1 MLPKFSLLFFGEALL
16 IIGLTFEWQRIKRIL
31 RVLLVEYVAVTVP
44 PIWETLHIRR
54 LSKYWLS
61 FIVVFFKLLFLR
73 NNLKILIG
81 LPRCGTHVHLVRID
95 YFCLL
100 FEIERFAVFQND
112 CLFKFV
118 AEVLL
123 ISRCQRSR
131 IRIPYKFI
139 SAPCLSPT
147 LIPLKRRTLNCV
159 RFVHTLRNTKRSWSI
174 GLVTVPRS
182 KSLFRK

>member
-16 IIGLTFEWQRIKRIL
+16 IIRLTFEWQRIERIL

-61 FIVVFFKLLFLR
+61 FIVVFFELLFLR

-81 LPRCGTHVHLVRID
+81 LPRRGTHVHLVRID

-112 CLFKFV
+112 CLFKFI

-123 ISRCQRSR
+123 ISRC
-131 IRIPYKFI
+131 
-139 SAPCLSPT
+139 
-147 LIPLKRRTLNCV
+147 
-159 RFVHTLRNTKRSWSI
+159 
-174 GLVTVPRS
+174 
-182 KSLFRK
+182 